1 VAPSE
6 FTLAEGEKEGIPFHL
21 HVDCL
26 TPLEGEEQQTLPEQ
40 RCNFFPAERTDHAR
54 GCVVGC
60 GRSSK
65 ARRPAAGLGVGALA
79 LSWLF

>member
-1 VAPSE
+1 
-6 FTLAEGEKEGIPFHL
+6 
-21 HVDCL
+21 
-26 TPLEGEEQQTLPEQ
+26 LEGEEQQTLPEQ